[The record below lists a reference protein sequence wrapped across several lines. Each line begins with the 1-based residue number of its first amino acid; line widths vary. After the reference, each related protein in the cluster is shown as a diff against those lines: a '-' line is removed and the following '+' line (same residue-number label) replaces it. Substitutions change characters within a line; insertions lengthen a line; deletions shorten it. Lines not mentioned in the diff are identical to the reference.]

1 MSKKGKMMPVENV
14 QAAQTAQDANWWLE
28 ERKRVDEGRRK
39 AMAEKG
45 LYPYLKLQEGI
56 TTVEFVPEIPR
67 KRTNNFGKDV
77 ADFHVRV
84 DGQDFLW
91 SVNVNTTLYRQ
102 IIDLI
107 ANGTK
112 VVKVIRAGQGK
123 MPRYSLQSRDWGV

>member
-1 MSKKGKMMPVENV
+1 LSKKGKAVV
-14 QAAQTAQDANWWLE
+14 DTQATQTPDWYAE
-28 ERKRVDEGRRK
+28 ERKRIEEERRK
-39 AMAEKG
+39 NLEEKG

-56 TTVEFVPEIPR
+56 TTVEFIPEIPR

-123 MPRYSLQSRDWGV
+123 MTRYSLQSRDWGV